1 MYFRPYVRAVCSSKV
16 KRRFV
21 IKFSDIALVLT
32 QFRQQMDS
40 IYSIIL
46 RYATSEGI
54 RESMIWSVSLFPM
67 TPWLHTVLSI
77 LLSDNFI
84 NKYMYS
90 SPEVF

>member
-1 MYFRPYVRAVCSSKV
+1 MYFTPYVCAVCSSKV
-16 KRRFV
+16 KGRFV
-21 IKFSDIALVLT
+21 IKFSDIALDLT
-32 QFRQQMDS
+32 QFRQQMGS
-40 IYSIIL
+40 TYSIIL

-54 RESMIWSVSLFPM
+54 RESMIRFVSLFHM
-67 TPWLHTVLSI
+67 TPWLHTVLYI